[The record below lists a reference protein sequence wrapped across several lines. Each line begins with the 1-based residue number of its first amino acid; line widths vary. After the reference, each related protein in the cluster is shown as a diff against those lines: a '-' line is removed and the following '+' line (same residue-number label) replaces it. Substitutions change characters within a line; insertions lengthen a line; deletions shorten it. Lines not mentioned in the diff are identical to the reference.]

1 MRIVSIGGGPAGLY
15 FAILMK
21 RADPSHE
28 ILVVERNRADD
39 TFGFGVVFS
48 DATLDNFQEADAPS
62 HAAIIRAFAHWD
74 DIDTHYAGHVLR
86 STGHGFSGMS
96 RQTLLTILQERCAA
110 LGVTLRFSSE
120 VDALARYANADLVL
134 AADGAN
140 SWARAKH
147 ADWFGPRVDW
157 RPNRFVW
164 LGTTFPFPA
173 FTFIFKED
181 EHGLWRVHAYRYN
194 REHSTFILE
203 TTEATWR
210 QAGLDHADEA
220 ATAAFAE
227 RLFARELDG
236 HRMLTNRS
244 LWRQF
249 PTVRNERW
257 HHGPV
262 VLVGDAAHTA
272 HFSIG
277 SGTKLA
283 MEDVIELARHVRR
296 HRGVPEALAAYVDA
310 VPAARRR
317 ARQPARRGACGHARR
332 ARPGAA
338 RVPRRAA
345 RARRPRRPA
354 PGRRFRR
361 ESARGH
367 RRWRRS
373 PRAGR
378 RRQAAG
384 DTAGIRRRAR
394 RVADGAADRGP
405 DHRRRRRRC
414 DHRARA
420 RPCRTRLRS
429 RQPRHRARSDGRARR
444 DLPQRSHSPRGG
456 HPDAGRCRGG
466 HAARHQLGPRRRA
479 RRPVRDPAE
488 PGALAG
494 IRDAAA
500 PLVMKSTLID
510 ATSPKTWALIFDK
523 GDEPVA
529 GLTAVAKAQNVGAAH
544 FTAIGAFSDVTLGYF
559 DRAAK
564 DYTKIPLR
572 EQVEVLSLIGDV
584 ALYKGE
590 PRVHAHVV
598 VGRADGEARGG
609 HLLESHVLPTLEGVL
624 VESPRHLRKR
634 YDPETGLALIDP
646 TA

>member
-28 ILVVERNRADD
+28 IVVVERNRADD

-110 LGVTLRFSSE
+110 LGVTLRFATE
-120 VDALARYANADLVL
+120 VDDLARYADADLVL

-140 SWARAKH
+140 SWVRAAH
-147 ADWFGPRVDW
+147 ADRFGPRIDW
-157 RPNRFVW
+157 GPNRFVW

-220 ATAAFAE
+220 ATAAFTE
-227 RLFARELDG
+227 RLFARELEG

-244 LWRQF
+244 LLRQF

-283 MEDVIELARHVRR
+283 MEDVIELARHFRR
-296 HRGVPEALAAYVDA
+296 RSPPTRPSDGPSWRRSS
-310 VPAARRR
+310 ARRR
-317 ARQPARRGACGHARR
+317 RAWNGSREPSAITDGSSPCSSPTACSRGA
-332 ARPGAA
+332 
-338 RVPRRAA
+338 
-345 RARRPRRPA
+345 
-354 PGRRFRR
+354 
-361 ESARGH
+361 SA
-367 RRWRRS
+367 
-373 PRAGR
+373 
-378 RRQAAG
+378 
-384 DTAGIRRRAR
+384 
-394 RVADGAADRGP
+394 
-405 DHRRRRRRC
+405 
-414 DHRARA
+414 
-420 RPCRTRLRS
+420 
-429 RQPRHRARSDGRARR
+429 
-444 DLPQRSHSPRGG
+444 
-456 HPDAGRCRGG
+456 
-466 HAARHQLGPRRRA
+466 
-479 RRPVRDPAE
+479 
-488 PGALAG
+488 
-494 IRDAAA
+494 
-500 PLVMKSTLID
+500 
-510 ATSPKTWALIFDK
+510 
-523 GDEPVA
+523 
-529 GLTAVAKAQNVGAAH
+529 
-544 FTAIGAFSDVTLGYF
+544 
-559 DRAAK
+559 
-564 DYTKIPLR
+564 
-572 EQVEVLSLIGDV
+572 
-584 ALYKGE
+584 
-590 PRVHAHVV
+590 
-598 VGRADGEARGG
+598 
-609 HLLESHVLPTLEGVL
+609 
-624 VESPRHLRKR
+624 
-634 YDPETGLALIDP
+634 
-646 TA
+646 

>member
-28 ILVVERNRADD
+28 IVVVERNRADD

-48 DATLDNFQEADAPS
+48 DATLDHFQEADAPS

-110 LGVTLRFSSE
+110 LGVTLRFSTE
-120 VDALARYANADLVL
+120 VDDLARYANADLVL

-164 LGTTFPFPA
+164 LGTTCPFPA

-227 RLFARELDG
+227 RLFAPELDG
-236 HRMLTNRS
+236 HRILTNRS

-249 PTVRNERW
+249 PTVHNARW
-257 HHGPV
+257 HDGRV

-283 MEDVIELARHVRR
+283 MEDVITLAHHVRR
-296 HRGVPEALAAYVDA
+296 GRDVPAALAAYEAERRPTVEALQRAAQTSLEWFEGAERYHGRLEPVQFAYSLLTRSLRVTHENLRTRDPKLVAA
-310 VPAARRR
+310 VERWFAERAAAQAGRRVEAGPPMAMPFR
-317 ARQPARRGACGHARR
+317 LRDLVLGNRLVAEGPTASPYFGLIMLTSCDHSR
-332 ARPGAA
+332 RPGVAVGVRLA
-338 RVPRRAA
+338 EDFAA
-345 RARRPRRPA
+345 RARA
-354 PGRRFRR
+354 
-361 ESARGH
+361 
-367 RRWRRS
+367 
-373 PRAGR
+373 
-378 RRQAAG
+378 
-384 DTAGIRRRAR
+384 
-394 RVADGAADRGP
+394 AAD
-405 DHRRRRRRC
+405 
-414 DHRARA
+414 
-420 RPCRTRLRS
+420 
-429 RQPRHRARSDGRARR
+429 
-444 DLPQRSHSPRGG
+444 
-456 HPDAGRCRGG
+456 
-466 HAARHQLGPRRRA
+466 
-479 RRPVRDPAE
+479 
-488 PGALAG
+488 
-494 IRDAAA
+494 
-500 PLVMKSTLID
+500 
-510 ATSPKTWALIFDK
+510 
-523 GDEPVA
+523 
-529 GLTAVAKAQNVGAAH
+529 
-544 FTAIGAFSDVTLGYF
+544 
-559 DRAAK
+559 
-564 DYTKIPLR
+564 
-572 EQVEVLSLIGDV
+572 
-584 ALYKGE
+584 
-590 PRVHAHVV
+590 
-598 VGRADGEARGG
+598 
-609 HLLESHVLPTLEGVL
+609 
-624 VESPRHLRKR
+624 
-634 YDPETGLALIDP
+634 
-646 TA
+646 

>member
-28 ILVVERNRADD
+28 IVVVERNRADD

-110 LGVTLRFSSE
+110 LGVTLRFSTE
-120 VDALARYANADLVL
+120 VDDLARYANADLVL

-173 FTFIFKED
+173 FTFIFKEV

-249 PTVRNERW
+249 PTVSNERW

-296 HRGVPEALAAYVDA
+296 YRVVPEALAAYEAERRPLVEALQRAAQTSLEWFEGTERYHGRLEPVQFAYSLLTRSLRVTHENLRTRDPKLVAAVERWFAERAAAQTGCAVSAAPPMSTPFRLRDVVLDNRLVVERAGTPGAPGLALLGSLDEPRGHGARVGLRLVGDFAAGARAATDA
-310 VPAARRR
+310 GGDADATIELARVLAAR
-317 ARQPARRGACGHARR
+317 GCDL
-332 ARPGAA
+332 
-338 RVPRRAA
+338 V
-345 RARRPRRPA
+345 
-354 PGRRFRR
+354 
-361 ESARGH
+361 SL
-367 RRWRRS
+367 
-373 PRAGR
+373 
-378 RRQAAG
+378 AAG
-384 DTAGIRRRAR
+384 HDPMAGLGAISLSDRIRHEAGI
-394 RVADGAADRGP
+394 P
-405 DHRRRRRRC
+405 
-414 DHRARA
+414 
-420 RPCRTRLRS
+420 
-429 RQPRHRARSDGRARR
+429 
-444 DLPQRSHSPRGG
+444 
-456 HPDAGRCRGG
+456 
-466 HAARHQLGPRRRA
+466 
-479 RRPVRDPAE
+479 
-488 PGALAG
+488 
-494 IRDAAA
+494 
-500 PLVMKSTLID
+500 TL
-510 ATSPKTWALIFDK
+510 
-523 GDEPVA
+523 
-529 GLTAVAKAQNVGAAH
+529 VGAELD
-544 FTAIGAFSDVTLGYF
+544 TRPDINSVL
-559 DRAAK
+559 AA
-564 DYTKIPLR
+564 
-572 EQVEVLSLIGDV
+572 
-584 ALYKGE
+584 
-590 PRVHAHVV
+590 
-598 VGRADGEARGG
+598 GRADLCVIWPSRAP
-609 HLLESHVLPTLEGVL
+609 S
-624 VESPRHLRKR
+624 
-634 YDPETGLALIDP
+634 LASAMQQPLWS
-646 TA
+646 

>member
-21 RADPSHE
+21 QADPSHE
-28 ILVVERNRADD
+28 IIVVERNGAGD

-110 LGVTLRFSSE
+110 LGVTLRFSTE
-120 VDALARYANADLVL
+120 VDDLARYANADLVL

-296 HRGVPEALAAYVDA
+296 HRAVPEALAAYEAERRPLVEALQRAAQTSLEWFEGTERYHGRLEPVQFAYSLLTRSLRVTHENLRTRDPKLVAA
-310 VPAARRR
+310 VERWFAERAAAQTGCAVMAAPPMSTPFRLR
-317 ARQPARRGACGHARR
+317 AIVLDNRLVVERAGTPGAPGLVLLGSLDEPRGRGARVGLRLVGDFAAGARAATDAGVDLLELDVADQPR
-332 ARPGAA
+332 ATLQAFD
-338 RVPRRAA
+338 AA
-345 RARRPRRPA
+345 RAVWPMARPIAVRIAAGGDADATIELARVLA
-354 PGRRFRR
+354 
-361 ESARGH
+361 ARGCDLV
-367 RRWRRS
+367 S
-373 PRAGR
+373 L
-378 RRQAAG
+378 AAG
-384 DTAGIRRRAR
+384 HDPMAGLGAISLSDRIRHEAGI
-394 RVADGAADRGP
+394 P
-405 DHRRRRRRC
+405 
-414 DHRARA
+414 
-420 RPCRTRLRS
+420 
-429 RQPRHRARSDGRARR
+429 
-444 DLPQRSHSPRGG
+444 
-456 HPDAGRCRGG
+456 
-466 HAARHQLGPRRRA
+466 
-479 RRPVRDPAE
+479 
-488 PGALAG
+488 
-494 IRDAAA
+494 
-500 PLVMKSTLID
+500 TL
-510 ATSPKTWALIFDK
+510 
-523 GDEPVA
+523 
-529 GLTAVAKAQNVGAAH
+529 VGAELD
-544 FTAIGAFSDVTLGYF
+544 TRPDINSVL
-559 DRAAK
+559 AA
-564 DYTKIPLR
+564 
-572 EQVEVLSLIGDV
+572 
-584 ALYKGE
+584 
-590 PRVHAHVV
+590 
-598 VGRADGEARGG
+598 GRADLCVIWPSRAP
-609 HLLESHVLPTLEGVL
+609 S
-624 VESPRHLRKR
+624 
-634 YDPETGLALIDP
+634 LASAMQQPLWS
-646 TA
+646 

>member
-28 ILVVERNRADD
+28 IVVVERNRADD

-110 LGVTLRFSSE
+110 LGVTLRFSTE
-120 VDALARYANADLVL
+120 VDDLARYANADLVL

-296 HRGVPEALAAYVDA
+296 HRAVPEALAAYEAERRPLVEA
-310 VPAARRR
+310 LQRAAQTSLEWFEGTERYHGRLEPVQFAYSLLTRSLRVTHEHLRPPPPTPASISSSWTSPTSRGRRCRPSTPRAPCGRWRGRSRSGSPPAETPMRPSSSRASLPHAAAISSASPPGTIRWPGSARSPSAIAFATRLASRRWSVPSWTHDRTSTRSS
-317 ARQPARRGACGHARR
+317 P
-332 ARPGAA
+332 PGA
-338 RVPRRAA
+338 
-345 RARRPRRPA
+345 
-354 PGRRFRR
+354 
-361 ESARGH
+361 
-367 RRWRRS
+367 
-373 PRAGR
+373 
-378 RRQAAG
+378 
-384 DTAGIRRRAR
+384 
-394 RVADGAADRGP
+394 
-405 DHRRRRRRC
+405 
-414 DHRARA
+414 
-420 RPCRTRLRS
+420 
-429 RQPRHRARSDGRARR
+429 
-444 DLPQRSHSPRGG
+444 
-456 HPDAGRCRGG
+456 
-466 HAARHQLGPRRRA
+466 
-479 RRPVRDPAE
+479 
-488 PGALAG
+488 
-494 IRDAAA
+494 
-500 PLVMKSTLID
+500 
-510 ATSPKTWALIFDK
+510 
-523 GDEPVA
+523 
-529 GLTAVAKAQNVGAAH
+529 
-544 FTAIGAFSDVTLGYF
+544 
-559 DRAAK
+559 
-564 DYTKIPLR
+564 
-572 EQVEVLSLIGDV
+572 
-584 ALYKGE
+584 
-590 PRVHAHVV
+590 
-598 VGRADGEARGG
+598 
-609 HLLESHVLPTLEGVL
+609 PTC
-624 VESPRHLRKR
+624 
-634 YDPETGLALIDP
+634 A
-646 TA
+646 

>member
-28 ILVVERNRADD
+28 IVVVESNRADD
-39 TFGFGVVFS
+39 AFGFGVVFT
-48 DATLDNFQEADAPS
+48 DATLDIFQEADAPT

-110 LGVTLRFSSE
+110 LGVTLRFSTE
-120 VDALARYANADLVL
+120 VDDLARYANADLVL

-257 HHGPV
+257 PHGPV
-262 VLVGDAAHTA
+262 VLVGGAAPTPP
-272 HFSIG
+272 FSIG
-277 SGTKLA
+277 SGPKLP
-283 MEDVIELARHVRR
+283 MEDGIGL
-296 HRGVPEALAAYVDA
+296 
-310 VPAARRR
+310 
-317 ARQPARRGACGHARR
+317 ARR
-332 ARPGAA
+332 ARRASCCPGHSRSREGTA
-338 RVPRRAA
+338 
-345 RARRPRRPA
+345 PA
-354 PGRRFRR
+354 
-361 ESARGH
+361 SACA
-367 RRWRRS
+367 WPAIS
-373 PRAGR
+373 PRE
-378 RRQAAG
+378 
-384 DTAGIRRRAR
+384 
-394 RVADGAADRGP
+394 
-405 DHRRRRRRC
+405 
-414 DHRARA
+414 RA
-420 RPCRTRLRS
+420 RPPTPASISSSWTSPTSRGRRCRPSTPRAPRGRWRGRS
-429 RQPRHRARSDGRARR
+429 RSGSPPAETPMRPSSSRASLPHAAAISSASPPGTIRWPGSARS
-444 DLPQRSHSPRGG
+444 P
-456 HPDAGRCRGG
+456 
-466 HAARHQLGPRRRA
+466 
-479 RRPVRDPAE
+479 
-488 PGALAG
+488 
-494 IRDAAA
+494 
-500 PLVMKSTLID
+500 
-510 ATSPKTWALIFDK
+510 
-523 GDEPVA
+523 
-529 GLTAVAKAQNVGAAH
+529 
-544 FTAIGAFSDVTLGYF
+544 
-559 DRAAK
+559 
-564 DYTKIPLR
+564 
-572 EQVEVLSLIGDV
+572 
-584 ALYKGE
+584 
-590 PRVHAHVV
+590 
-598 VGRADGEARGG
+598 
-609 HLLESHVLPTLEGVL
+609 
-624 VESPRHLRKR
+624 
-634 YDPETGLALIDP
+634 
-646 TA
+646 